1 MWVVYQ
7 PAAWQPGV
15 VIQGVKSRR
24 SLAVYRETVVVS
36 RVREPGFMRRE
47 SLAGFMSRRS
57 LAGYREP
64 VILSWGPEP
73 GFVSWVF

>member
-36 RVREPGFMRRE
+36 RVREPGVELGVLSFGRE
-47 SLAGFMSRRS
+47 LGFMSRG
-57 LAGYREP
+57 L
-64 VILSWGPEP
+64 
-73 GFVSWVF
+73 